1 MIHRF
6 LRFELSSSQF
16 ENALRTDILHLANSY
31 YSNYRPSL
39 NTLKKQ
45 KILAKLRRNKD
56 IVVIRPDK
64 GNGVVVMDRVIHN
77 QQMHALLNGKNKF
90 KKLSE
95 DPTKLH
101 EGQLQRYLRELKKTQ
116 FLDDATYER
125 IYPSGSQPS
134 RLYGTPKLHKIKSN
148 SEVSSF
154 RPIVS
159 SIGSFNYNLSRF
171 LCDMLTPFILTDY
184 CTQDSFS
191 FVKEVQ
197 EVSASDYFMVSYDV
211 CSLFTNMPLN
221 ETIDLAVD
229 ITFDNNQSMN
239 ITKPQLKK
247 LFVFATSQTHFLFN
261 NEVYL
266 QTDVVAMG
274 SPLGPALAN
283 LFMGYH
289 ENKWLNSEESSTV
302 LFYK

>member
-1 MIHRF
+1 M
-6 LRFELSSSQF
+6 
-16 ENALRTDILHLANSY
+16 
-31 YSNYRPSL
+31 
-39 NTLKKQ
+39 
-45 KILAKLRRNKD
+45 
-56 IVVIRPDK
+56 
-64 GNGVVVMDRVIHN
+64 
-77 QQMHALLNGKNKF
+77 
-90 KKLSE
+90 
-95 DPTKLH
+95 
-101 EGQLQRYLRELKKTQ
+101 RELKKKQ

-134 RLYGTPKLHKIKSN
+134 RLYGTPKVHKIKSN
-148 SEVSSF
+148 SAVPSF

-171 LCDMLTPFILTDY
+171 LCDILTPFILTDY

-197 EVSASDYFMVSYDV
+197 EVSVSDYFMVSYDL
-211 CSLFTNMPLN
+211 CSLFTNIPLN

-229 ITFDNNQSMN
+229 IIFDNNQSMN

-261 NEVYL
+261 NEVYD
-266 QTDVVAMG
+266 QTDRVAMG

-289 ENKWLNSEESSTV
+289 ENKWLNSE
-302 LFYK
+302 